1 MWVRKDGAFE
11 GIVDADFF
19 DAAQRIIQARSA
31 RFSDEELLARL
42 SQLLESKGF
51 LSGLIIDEVDEMPS
65 TSVYRKRFGSLLR
78 AYQLVGYSP
87 SRDFRYIETNRAL
100 RAMHPDVVA
109 SVVEGLRAAGGHADV
124 DENGLLKINAEFSA
138 SIIIARCLETPAGG
152 LRWKLRLDQGLR
164 PNLTIAVRMEPGN
177 TEIRD
182 YYLLPWIEYGADPSL
197 RLAPDN
203 GLLLDTFRF
212 DNLEAF
218 YDLARRTELAAA

>member
-1 MWVRKDGAFE
+1 MPA
-11 GIVDADFF
+11 DAGVVGPG
-19 DAAQRIIQARSA
+19 QARSA

-109 SVVEGLRAAGGHADV
+109 SVVEGLHAAGGHAEV
-124 DENGLLKINAEFSA
+124 DENGLLMEPMSTSRARASFS
-138 SIIIARCLETPAGG
+138 SETPRSMA
-152 LRWKLRLDQGLR
+152 R
-164 PNLTIAVRMEPGN
+164 TIM
-177 TEIRD
+177 
-182 YYLLPWIEYGADPSL
+182 
-197 RLAPDN
+197 
-203 GLLLDTFRF
+203 
-212 DNLEAF
+212 
-218 YDLARRTELAAA
+218 